1 MSVFGLLIGLALLVA
16 LVLALAWP
24 FFVPPQPSLDDQL
37 ERQRQR
43 AQAYYERILTNI
55 RDLDEDF
62 QTGKIDQAE
71 YQAEREVWAARGVV
85 VLGLLDDLSRRQA
98 FTDLGADAAHIDA
111 AIEAA
116 VQARRQEA

>member
-1 MSVFGLLIGLALLVA
+1 MSLLGLLIGLGLAAGLA
-16 LVLALAWP
+16 LALAWP
-24 FFVPPQPSLDDQL
+24 FLAPRPLDEDSQL

-43 AQAYYERILTNI
+43 AQAYYERVLANI
-55 RDLDEDF
+55 RDLDEDYS
-62 QTGKIDQAE
+62 TGKIDQAE

-85 VLGLLDDLSRRQA
+85 VLGLLDDLAQRQTI
-98 FTDLGADAAHIDA
+98 TDLGADAAHIDA